1 MNSGS
6 SAGSFASQF
15 DGSAG
20 VIGAGGHMA
29 ALHALRAIAAA
40 VETGVPLVRDEEL
53 AATPD

>member
-6 SAGSFASQF
+6 TAGSFASQF

-20 VIGAGGHMA
+20 VFGAGDHQA
-29 ALHALRAIAAA
+29 RLQALRAASAA
-40 VETGVPLVRDEEL
+40 VETGVALVRDEEL